1 MIGLQPAGRR
11 GTFASSSPNRQ
22 ISMIIRVL
30 LIIHI
35 VLLPFINKLFI
46 IEAFQLAKVH
56 RKQVFTFSSH
66 MLFPK
71 CKLSNARTNDEFIRA
86 DKRQCH
92 VVGFDK
98 DFLIGTKRELESTT
112 RGELNPKYFGIS
124 EIMSAWAK
132 TRTTEGAEMAEMW
145 LQRVRTEVE
154 MGNQLVK
161 LDADLYNTA
170 IDAWANR

>member
-1 MIGLQPAGRR
+1 MIGLQPGRR
-11 GTFASSSPNRQ
+11 GTFASSSPSPQ
-22 ISMIIRVL
+22 ISIIVRVL
-30 LIIHI
+30 LIFHI
-35 VLLPFINKLFI
+35 VLLPCIDKLSI
-46 IEAFQLAKVH
+46 IEAFQLAEVH
-56 RKQVFTFSSH
+56 RQQVFTFSSH

-71 CKLSNARTNDEFIRA
+71 CKLSNARTNDELIRA
-86 DKRQCH
+86 DKRPCH
-92 VVGFDK
+92 VVGFNR
-98 DFLIGTKRELESTT
+98 DFLIGTKSELENTI